1 MTADRRN
8 PEPQARRPI
17 ALYIARQGEED
28 GAEPVPGFGRAIA
41 QLVRSIRREPGA
53 RFVVWGEEREPRP

>member
-1 MTADRRN
+1 MINDRVKPAGTSRK
-8 PEPQARRPI
+8 PI

-53 RFVVWGEEREPRP
+53 RFVVWGEEREGER